1 MKQDQVPSR
10 LNVIAFAQHGSVLD
24 GRERLGVFGRLIEE
38 SSGDD
43 AERPV
48 LFKAEGSE
56 RLDAAGKMEPWL
68 HLEAQGSLTMVCQRC
83 LGLVEVTLEFERDF
97 RFVATEA
104 LAEVEDEESEE
115 DVLVASKSFDL
126 LELIEDELLMDLPA
140 APMHTVC
147 PKPLKLQA
155 VDADFEA
162 VADEK
167 PNPFAVLQKLKKDG
181 LG

>member
-1 MKQDQVPSR
+1 MEGK
-10 LNVIAFAQHGSVLD
+10 
-24 GRERLGVFGRLIEE
+24 ERLGTFGRLMKE
-38 SSGDD
+38 SSGND
-43 AERPV
+43 ADKPV
-48 LFKAEGSE
+48 FFKAEGSE
-56 RLDAAGKMEPWL
+56 RLDASGKMESWL
-68 HLEAQGSLTMVCQRC
+68 HLEAQGHLTMVCQRC
-83 LGLVEVTLEFERDF
+83 LGLVEVTLEFARDF

-126 LELIEDELLMDLPA
+126 IELIEDELLMDLPA

-162 VADEK
+162 EADEK
-167 PNPFAVLQKLKKDG
+167 PNPFAILQKLKKDG